1 MKQRTLLL
9 GLGLVS
15 TMAMQAASPYQGAAG
30 PFASGTDYWLYQVE
44 SGKWLQ
50 NNFGQTIEDWT
61 TCGKLGEYGLDVDIT
76 PVEGIENGYTF
87 NTKLTGNGNLS
98 AGKDRFYLDT
108 NNRSVWGIIPAT
120 VDGVSNAYHI
130 QALEGDGLA
139 EGDNYLLG
147 SAEGQ
152 LSDMPDAGATTW
164 QFVTRAE
171 RIEKMVAAAA
181 NGVQSATWLIPWS
194 DMGRNNYRDRQW
206 IKTFNSDGSG
216 IGAWNDQ
223 VFPSRQVMEAWH
235 RATNYRHYVTIKD
248 IPNGTYEFTVT
259 GYYRDTEVES
269 AELQQRMADG
279 TEVLRAKYFAGEAE
293 GTIMPISKYGKNAE
307 TANYYYVEPADLWVP
322 NSCEAAARA
331 FVAGDYVNE
340 WIRCVVT
347 DGTLTV
353 GIMKDEADHRDWL
366 VYGGVQLR
374 YVSSDVTAADYSG
387 IKTQLSTLIEQAKTL
402 AQTPG
407 IAAAVAEAEEVLAGN
422 SANDIRM
429 KIFAMKDLVREMSGA
444 ADLINTYNA
453 TKEIVTKMGLDT
465 TKADEMLAAAITR
478 NGVNDALTELRYTRR
493 YAAADKQEDVFKGNV
508 PTAGQFYLYNV
519 GRKQFLCGG
528 SDWGAHAALGMPGV
542 LLTLE
547 ADESSELAFHLETG
561 LYNGPDKHY
570 IGYRGYMD
578 SGKAGAWLFVPV
590 EGKENVYNIAQNDY
604 PDVHWIWNP
613 YGSTDQGRNDETNVC
628 TESHNTDLS
637 DPNAQWKLVTR
648 AERDALLEEAGLK
661 NPADAT
667 YYIKSP
673 NFNQREDAKGVWQPQ
688 NFDVWSYGQNYNDF
702 AAESWN
708 TASADMSQ
716 IVEGLPA
723 GVYALT
729 VQGFYRNGCHQTI
742 LAADEEGENLY
753 GQPDLEQSQN
763 ALIYFNDGEE
773 LLPNIVT
780 ENGKVPGEGREAKSV
795 GEEPV
800 TYIYPYN
807 VPEATVYFKNG
818 LYKTTL
824 VVEHEGGD
832 ATIGVAK
839 DVPGSAEDWVVVDN
853 FRLKY
858 YGTDTTVDAVRDE
871 IASGVEN
878 ISVVAPAERA
888 ADNRIFNLQGIEVRD
903 ASAPGLYIRNGRK
916 FIVR

>member
-15 TMAMQAASPYQGAAG
+15 AMAMQAASPFQGAAG

-50 NNFGQTIEDWT
+50 NNFGQNTGDWT
-61 TCGKLGEYGLDVDIT
+61 TRAKLGNYGLDIDIT
-76 PVEGIENGYTF
+76 PVEDVENGYVF
-87 NTKLTGNGNLS
+87 NTKLTGNGNIS
-98 AGKDRFYLDT
+98 AGNDRFYLDT
-108 NNRSVWGIIPAT
+108 NNRSVWGIIPVT

-147 SAEGQ
+147 AAEGE
-152 LSDMPDAGATTW
+152 LSDMPDEGATTW

-181 NGVQSATWLIPWS
+181 NGTQSATWLIPWS

-206 IKTFNSDGSG
+206 VKTFNSDGSG
-216 IGAWNDQ
+216 VGAWNEA

-235 RATNYRHYVTIKD
+235 RATNYRHYVTLTD

-259 GYYRDTEVES
+259 GYYRDTEVEN

-293 GTIMPISKYGKNAE
+293 GTMMPISKYGRTAE
-307 TANYYYVEPADLWVP
+307 TANYYYVEPADIWVP
-322 NSCEAAARA
+322 NNLEAASRA
-331 FVAGDYVNE
+331 FVDGDYVNE

-353 GIMKDEADHRDWL
+353 GIIKDEADHRDWL

-374 YVSSDVTAADYSG
+374 YVSSDVTGADYTAL
-387 IKTQLSTLIEQAKTL
+387 KTQLSTLIDKAKTL

-422 SANDIRM
+422 SANALRM
-429 KIFAMKDLVREMSGA
+429 KVFAMKDLVREMSGA
-444 ADLINTYNA
+444 SDLINAYNA
-453 TKEIVTKMGLDT
+453 TKEIVSKMGLDT
-465 TKADEMLAAAITR
+465 AKADEMLAAAITR
-478 NGVNDALTELRYTRR
+478 NAINDALTELRYTRR

-508 PTAGQFYLYNV
+508 PAEGEFFLYNV

-528 SDWGAHAALGMPGV
+528 SDWGAHAALGMPGIA
-542 LLTLE
+542 LHLE
-547 ADESSELAFHLETG
+547 AENVDDLAFHIETG
-561 LYNGPDKHY
+561 LYNGAEQHY

-578 SGKAGAWLFVPV
+578 SGKAGAWQFVPV
-590 EGKENVYNIAQNDY
+590 EGKENVYNIAQYDY
-604 PDVHWIWNP
+604 KDVHWIWNP
-613 YGSTDQGRNDETNVC
+613 FASTDQGRNDETTVS
-628 TESHNTDLS
+628 TEGHNTDLS

-667 YYIKSP
+667 YFIASP
-673 NFNQREDAKGVWQPQ
+673 NFNQRENAEGVWQRQ
-688 NFDVWSYGQNYNDF
+688 DFGVWSYGQNYNDF

-708 TASADMSQ
+708 TVSSDMSQ

-742 LAADEEGENLY
+742 VAEDEEGENLY
-753 GQPDLEQSQN
+753 GQPDLDQLQN
-763 ALIYFNDGEE
+763 ALIYFGDAEE
-773 LLPNIVT
+773 LLPNIVS
-780 ENGKVPGEGREAKSV
+780 ESGKVPGEGREAKSISD
-795 GEEPV
+795 EPV
-800 TYIYPYN
+800 VYTYPYN

-824 VVEHEGGD
+824 VVNHEGGD

-839 DVPGSAEDWVVVDN
+839 DVAGSAEDWVVVDN

-858 YGTDTTVDAVRDE
+858 YGADTTVEDVRDE

-878 ISVVAPAERA
+878 ITVATPERQ